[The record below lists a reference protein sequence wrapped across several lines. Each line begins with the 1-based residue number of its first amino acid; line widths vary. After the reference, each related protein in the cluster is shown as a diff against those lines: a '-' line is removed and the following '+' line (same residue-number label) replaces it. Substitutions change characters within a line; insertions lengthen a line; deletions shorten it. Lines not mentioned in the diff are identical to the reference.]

1 MKYNGIN
8 HIYRLGGTEMSGFD
22 KDDFGAKILSM
33 YSEAKDNNYILKLD
47 GEQVGELVDIY
58 KETYIPPD
66 KLEKYTEEEIT
77 KKMMTAI
84 VSVYDQ
90 DKDGTGNGEVI
101 QLVNTV
107 KYDGK
112 SMYIEFARISS
123 VRMRRIE
130 LGKTRK
136 EIADVI
142 GYSVSAVRNCE
153 SIVCDLTRQPRV
165 LVEKLARALECEPET
180 LL

>member
-1 MKYNGIN
+1 
-8 HIYRLGGTEMSGFD
+8 LGGAKMSGFD

-47 GEQVGELVDIY
+47 SERVDELKGIY
-58 KETYIPPD
+58 KETCIPPD
-66 KLEKYTEEEIT
+66 KLEQYTEEEIT

-84 VSVYDQ
+84 VSVYDK
-90 DKDGTGNGEVI
+90 DEDGTGNSEVVE
-101 QLVNTV
+101 LVNTV
-107 KYDGK
+107 KYDGRN
-112 SMYIEFARISS
+112 MYLEYAKISS

-136 EIADVI
+136 EVADVI

-153 SIVCDLTRQPRV
+153 SIVCDLTRQPSV
-165 LVEKLARALECEPET
+165 LVEKLARALDCEPEV